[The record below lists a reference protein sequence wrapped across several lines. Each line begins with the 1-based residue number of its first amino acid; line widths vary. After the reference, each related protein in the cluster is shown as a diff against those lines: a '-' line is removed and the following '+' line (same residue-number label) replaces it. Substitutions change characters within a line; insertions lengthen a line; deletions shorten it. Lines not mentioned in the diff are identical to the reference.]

1 LRNPAIGS
9 PEELFSMVG
18 SYFPFAKQMV
28 TSRFGSQA
36 GYLEKVR
43 GAARKLI
50 AERYLLERDLGK
62 IEELARREW
71 DFVMK

>member
-1 LRNPAIGS
+1 
-9 PEELFSMVG
+9 
-18 SYFPFAKQMV
+18 MV